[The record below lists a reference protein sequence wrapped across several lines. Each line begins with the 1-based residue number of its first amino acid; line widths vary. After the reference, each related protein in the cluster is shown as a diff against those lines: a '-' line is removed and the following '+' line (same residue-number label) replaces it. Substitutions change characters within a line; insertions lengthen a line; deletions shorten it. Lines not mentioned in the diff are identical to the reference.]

1 MPVVPKEETNPT
13 DLLFEAPV
21 TTTQPA
27 KEKIELS
34 AVIPPNNT
42 AAAVNLNTGEIPK
55 NLEMFQ

>member
-1 MPVVPKEETNPT
+1 MPVVPKQENPV
-13 DLLFEAPV
+13 DSLFEAPV
-21 TTTQPA
+21 TQAT
-27 KEKIELS
+27 EKIELS